1 MQRFAR
7 ALLIASILLNATLIF
22 KLVNYYTIN
31 IDKIEY
37 VDMRMNVYVET
48 RDEPCAHKEH
58 VFKSYIQDID
68 KANSQL
74 RYAYKYVETLK
85 ICMHGNKMLCMVLED
100 DILFLHKNE
109 TTWNNI
115 ASNTISLVANE
126 ETFWDCSTRR
136 LWLSDWHDAARS
148 LCRIYNTEQLPEF
161 ILCMEQSLRAEA
173 TLENTAVGTL
183 IARCQNNLKIQQ
195 KRFLLVNHSGQRSI
209 LRV

>member
-1 MQRFAR
+1 
-7 ALLIASILLNATLIF
+7 
-22 KLVNYYTIN
+22 
-31 IDKIEY
+31 
-37 VDMRMNVYVET
+37 MNVYVET
-48 RDEPCAHKEH
+48 RDCGRNFAKIQSYFPNAIAISDEPCAHKEH